1 MIASLSVC
9 TIRGAAFAAALLA
22 FTATAPSALAVDLT
36 GHWTGQWISC
46 TSGHQGPLQADFCR
60 IDGCRYRVTFRG
72 RFCAIIP
79 FRYEVT
85 LRVVSDDGENV
96 TLSGSSYLGRIYGTF
111 TYRATATATRFVSRY
126 DSCRDDGKFVLRRC
140 GGCAPYAAP

>member
-1 MIASLSVC
+1 MIAPLPLGSL
-9 TIRGAAFAAALLA
+9 RGAAFAAALFA
-22 FTATAPSALAVDLT
+22 AAASAPSALAVDLT

-60 IDGCRYRVTFRG
+60 IDDGRYRVTFRG

-96 TLSGSSYLGRIYGTF
+96 TLAGSSYLGRIYGTF
-111 TYRATATATRFVSRY
+111 TYRATATATSFVSRY

-140 GGCAPYAAP
+140 GSCAPCAAP

>member
-1 MIASLSVC
+1 MIASHARLAFRLSV
-9 TIRGAAFAAALLA
+9 IAAALFA
-22 FTATAPSALAVDLT
+22 VAATASTAAAVDLT
-36 GHWTGQWISC
+36 GHWSGQWISF
-46 TSGHQGPLQADFCR
+46 TSGHEGPLQADFCR
-60 IDGCRYRVTFRG
+60 IDDCRYRVTFRG

-79 FRYEVT
+79 FRYQVT

-111 TYRATATATRFVSRY
+111 TYRATATATNFVSRY

-140 GGCAPYAAP
+140 GGCAP